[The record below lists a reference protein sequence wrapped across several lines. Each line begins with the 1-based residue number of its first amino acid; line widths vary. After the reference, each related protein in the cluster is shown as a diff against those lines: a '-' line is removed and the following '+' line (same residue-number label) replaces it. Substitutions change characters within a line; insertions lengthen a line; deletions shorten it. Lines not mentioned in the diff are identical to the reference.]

1 MLLKEEEV
9 VVTTILVMVGQTASP
24 GNLAQEL
31 MTTMAMEVLVVGLMY
46 QPFQWD
52 ISL

>member
-1 MLLKEEEV
+1 M
-9 VVTTILVMVGQTASP
+9 TILEMVGQMASP

-31 MTTMAMEVLVVGLMY
+31 MTTMAMEVLVAALMS